1 MRSTSDFVRVLAGF
15 TALVVSTP
23 GLAWDAAGHRAI
35 TLVALEGLPDT
46 VPAWLKDRDVQLQIA
61 DQAVVPDRWRGVRV
75 AQLTHLNNPD
85 HYIDL
90 EDLVPYGL
98 TLQTIP
104 PLRHEY
110 VKALVLAKERAGT
123 EFKGKPVNEA
133 RDFAKTDEWPGFLPQ
148 VTLEQWGKVQSALKT
163 VRTIEKLSDP
173 KRADQLAMA
182 RFNAQTQMGIL
193 AHFVGDA
200 AQPLHTTTHH
210 HGWIGENPNGYTT
223 DRGIHS
229 YIDGAILR
237 HHELGPVALR
247 SAAKFDREINK
258 DNPWEDVLA
267 HIQRSFDQVEPLY
280 QLKKSG
286 ELEKETG
293 KTFILE
299 RLADATGMLEALY
312 QAAWESSEPSEKDI
326 ADFVRYDNFDP
337 DEVEPEG
344 AD

>member
-1 MRSTSDFVRVLAGF
+1 ML
-15 TALVVSTP
+15 VSTP

-90 EDLVPYGL
+90 EDLGPYGL

-104 PLRHEY
+104 NLRHEY
-110 VKALVLAKERAGT
+110 VKALVLAKERAGAGFT
-123 EFKGKPVNEA
+123 GKPINEA
-133 RDFAKTDEWPGFLPQ
+133 KDFAKTDEWPGFLPHA
-148 VTLEQWGKVQSALKT
+148 TLEQWGKVQSAFKT
-163 VRTIEKLSDP
+163 VRTLEKLNDR

-182 RFNAQTQMGIL
+182 RANAQTHMGVL
-193 AHFVGDA
+193 SHFVGDA

-210 HGWIGENPNGYTT
+210 HGWIGENTKGFTT

-237 HHELGPVALR
+237 HHGLGPPAIR
-247 SAAKFDREINK
+247 AAVKFDRVVNAN
-258 DNPWEDVLA
+258 DPWSDVLA
-267 HIQRSFDQVEPLY
+267 HIQRSFEKVEPLY
-280 QLKKSG
+280 ELKKSG
-286 ELEKETG
+286 ELEKEAG
-293 KTFILE
+293 KVFIVE
-299 RLADATGMLEALY
+299 RLADAAGMLEALY
-312 QAAWESSEPSEKDI
+312 QAAWESSEPTEKEV

-337 DEVEPEG
+337 DLVPAEG